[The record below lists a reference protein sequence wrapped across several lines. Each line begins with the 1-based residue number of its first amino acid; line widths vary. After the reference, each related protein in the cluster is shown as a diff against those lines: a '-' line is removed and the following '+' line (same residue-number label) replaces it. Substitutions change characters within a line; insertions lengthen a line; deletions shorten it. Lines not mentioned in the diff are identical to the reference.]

1 MDISKVNLFGE
12 ELNIKDT
19 TARQGIADTNIK
31 LNSAET
37 QISTLE
43 TRIDNIKTDYINN
56 VPYPYHNMYL
66 DGVNGNDDNDGL
78 TRQTAFKTYDRAME
92 EANRW
97 GDFRIWILTSG
108 EYYWSNPTANG
119 ITLHIVPQTNGI
131 TLKWGFSHPTISV
144 SIYNSHFNIGDDD
157 YRMTLALPTD
167 SDSKGQRLYFENCA
181 ALLNNLDLNIYSELG
196 FFGGNF
202 NMFDCNLRGWLNM
215 SMCNGYMSH
224 CEVTPTKG
232 TRPMVTVRESSAL
245 SILGSFTF
253 HNNIASSHSA
263 FEAFWIHAS
272 NLYLLV
278 TVTNDGNSNFYQGFD
293 CSNAVVVASQSR
305 FDAVKS
311 LGTAASD
318 FVDTIVSS
326 YVSQSSLQ

>member
-1 MDISKVNLFGE
+1 MDVSKVNLFGE
-12 ELNIKDT
+12 ELNIKDI
-19 TARQGIADTNIK
+19 TARQGIVDTNTK
-31 LNSAET
+31 LNAAET
-37 QISTLE
+37 QISALE

-119 ITLHIVPQTNGI
+119 LTLHVIPLTNGI
-131 TLKWGFSHPTISV
+131 TLKWGFAHPTISV
-144 SIYNSHFNIGDDD
+144 SIYNSHFNIGDDN
-157 YRMTLALPTD
+157 YRMTLSLPED
-167 SDSKGQRLYFENCA
+167 SDTKGQRMYFENCA

-202 NMFDCNLRGWLNM
+202 NIFKCNLRGWLNM
-215 SMCNGYMSH
+215 AMCNGYTSDF
-224 CEVTPTKG
+224 ELTPTKG
-232 TRPMVTVRESSAL
+232 NRPAVTVRESSSL
-245 SILGSFTF
+245 STLNSFTF
-253 HNNIASSHSA
+253 HNNISASSDS

-293 CSNAVVVASQSR
+293 CSHAVVLASQSR
-305 FDAVKS
+305 FNAVKN

-318 FVDTIVSS
+318 FSETLVSS
-326 YVSQSSLQ
+326 YVTQSPLQ

>member
-1 MDISKVNLFGE
+1 MDVSKINLFGE
-12 ELNIKDT
+12 ELNIKDS
-19 TARQGIADTNIK
+19 TARQGIIDTNTK
-31 LNSAET
+31 LNAAET
-37 QISTLE
+37 QISALE
-43 TRIDNIKTDYINN
+43 TRVDNIKTDYINN

-66 DGVNGNDDNDGL
+66 DGVNGDDNNDGL

-119 ITLHIVPQTNGI
+119 ITLHVIPQTNGI
-131 TLKWGFSHPTISV
+131 TLKWGFAHPTISV

-157 YRMTLALPTD
+157 YRMTLSLPAD
-167 SDSKGQRLYFENCA
+167 SDTKGQRMYFENCA

-202 NMFDCNLRGWLNM
+202 NIFKCNLRGWLNM
-215 SMCNGYMSH
+215 SMCNGYTSDF
-224 CEVTPTKG
+224 ELTPTKG
-232 TRPMVTVRESSAL
+232 NRPAVTVRESSLLTIL
-245 SILGSFTF
+245 SSFTF
-253 HNNIASSHSA
+253 HNNIPSSDSG

-272 NLYLLV
+272 TLYLLV
-278 TVTNDGNSNFYQGFD
+278 TVTNDGDSNFYQGFD
-293 CSNAVVVASQSR
+293 CSHAVVMATQSR
-305 FDAVKS
+305 FTEVKN

-318 FVDTIVSS
+318 FADTIVSS
-326 YVSQSSLQ
+326 YVQQDSIA